1 MADSPTLQLHAFG
14 LNHETAPVDVRER
27 VAFPQERLL
36 PALADLTRLTPAEEA
51 VILSTCNRTEIYC
64 KTPHPD
70 TIAHW
75 LTEHHGLSGFAME
88 QYLYRL
94 DGSAAAHHAFR
105 VASGLDSMV
114 LGEPQILGQVKQ
126 AVRSAEEAGTLGPL
140 LHKMFQQTFSVAK
153 AVRSQTAIG
162 EHSVSLA
169 AAALK
174 LTASVLGAMEE
185 QHVLFIGAGEM
196 VELVATHFLARHPR
210 SVTVAN
216 RTPERGELLARQ
228 LGGKSIA
235 LSELPAHLAHFD
247 VVVSSTASQ
256 LPLIGKGMVE
266 RALKLR
272 KHRPMVMIDLA
283 VPRDIEPEVS
293 VLDDVFLY
301 TVDDLGHIIQENQ
314 GLRQSAVEEAEAI
327 ITARVRDFVDWIHTR
342 DVVPTIRMLRAHAEQ
357 YRQLE
362 LERARKALARG
373 DDPQQVLELL
383 SNGLMNKLLH
393 HPVQCLNQTRG
404 PAQQQLVE
412 ALHRLFLRSDQPTD

>member
-1 MADSPTLQLHAFG
+1 MADSSTLQLHAFG

-36 PALADLTRLTPAEEA
+36 PALTDLTRLTPAEEA

-64 KTPHPD
+64 KTPHPE
-70 TIAHW
+70 TIADW
-75 LTEHHGLSGFAME
+75 LADHHGLQGFAMD

-140 LHKMFQQTFSVAK
+140 LNKMFQQTFSVAK

-185 QHVLFIGAGEM
+185 QRVLFIGAGEM

-216 RTPERGELLARQ
+216 RTQERGELLARQ
-228 LGGKSIA
+228 LGGDSMA
-235 LSELPAHLAHFD
+235 LSELPAHLHQYD

-266 RALKLR
+266 RALKAR

-283 VPRDIEPEVS
+283 VPRDIEPEVG
-293 VLDDVFLY
+293 VLEDVFLY
-301 TVDDLGHIIQENQ
+301 TVDDLGHIIQGNRD
-314 GLRQSAVEEAEAI
+314 LRQSAVEEAEAI
-327 ITARVRDFVDWIHTR
+327 ISARVRDFVDWIHTR
-342 DVVPTIRMLRAHAEQ
+342 DVVPTIRMLRSHAEH

-373 DDPQQVLELL
+373 DDPQQVLDLL

-404 PAQQQLVE
+404 PAQQQLVD
-412 ALHRLFLRSDQPTD
+412 ALHRLFLRGDQNAD